1 MTVTQSTTAPAVGT
15 WSRVWRYLLAALIG
29 AVTWA
34 GVVATS
40 DLGETGGGVVIEG
53 VRSVLL
59 LALDP
64 LLGIVALALLPLRHR
79 RPLLVAVV
87 VTALTG
93 VSSAAVGAAL
103 FAIVS
108 MSTRRRWRPVVV
120 CGVVWVAVS
129 VVSDALLQYDA
140 AAMDPG
146 PESAWILVGLAVAVY
161 VACVSTG
168 FYIGARRDLLS
179 SLRERAENAE
189 REQSLRVSS
198 ARESERTR
206 IAREMHDALAHRI
219 SLVSLHA
226 GALAYRTDLDREQT
240 AEAATIIQTNAQ
252 LALTEL
258 RQILGVLRTTAE
270 SPGVEPPQ
278 PTLASLPALL
288 VDSEEAGVEVTL
300 QSTTLRDDADPDGGL
315 ALPGLSESLSRTAFR
330 IIQEGL
336 TNARK
341 HAAGAPV
348 TLSVEREDD
357 RLLLMIRN
365 PCDPA
370 SRFAAE
376 ASEARGGGDG
386 LMGLR
391 ERAELAGGILTHE
404 VDRGGR
410 FVLRAS
416 LPWR

>member
-1 MTVTQSTTAPAVGT
+1 MTVAQRAEAPAGAA
-15 WSRVWRYLLAALIG
+15 WSRLWRYLLAALIG
-29 AVTWA
+29 VVTWF
-34 GVVATS
+34 GVLATS
-40 DLGETGGGVVIEG
+40 DIVEAGGDAGDA
-53 VRSVLL
+53 RAFVLV
-59 LALDP
+59 ALDP
-64 LLGIVALALLPLRHR
+64 LLGAVALALLPLRR
-79 RPLLVAVV
+79 RYPSLITVIII
-87 VTALTG
+87 ALTT
-93 VSSAAVGAAL
+93 VSSTSVGAAL

-120 CGVVWVAVS
+120 CGVVWVGGS
-129 VVSDALLQYDA
+129 VLSNALMQYDA
-140 AAMDPG
+140 RAADPAA
-146 PESAWILVGLAVAVY
+146 ESAWVLWGLSVALY

-189 REQSLRVSS
+189 REQALRESS

-226 GALAYRTDLDREQT
+226 GALAYRSDLDRAQT
-240 AEAATIIQTNAQ
+240 AEAATVIQSNAQ

-258 RQILGVLRTTAE
+258 RQILGVLRTTTGD
-270 SPGVEPPQ
+270 PGVEPPQ

-288 VDSEEAGVEVTL
+288 VDSEEAGVEVALET
-300 QSTTLRDDADPDGGL
+300 TTLRDAPGGSGGL
-315 ALPGLSESLSRTAFR
+315 ALDGLSESLSRAAFR

-357 RLLLMIRN
+357 RLLIVIRN

-370 SRFAAE
+370 SRYAAE

-391 ERAELAGGILTHE
+391 ERAELVGGILTHG

-410 FVLRAS
+410 FVVTAS